1 MQQKRNTEYFKK
13 LLQRYKNNTCKP
25 DEVRELF
32 KIVQSGKGDTLIDA
46 ELREEFNR
54 MFHSD
59 EQTKEL
65 PSKIFRLSSFRRFAI
80 AAAASVAILFGLY
93 VFIFQQNSEKNNSSI
108 AGRQEEM
115 MPNQK
120 QVVLTMDNG
129 QQVIF
134 DSTTNGQ
141 IAVLSGTVI
150 SLNEKGELIYDASK
164 AGEGE
169 KTRMNTVSTPTGGF
183 FKIVLADGTNVWLN
197 SESELTFP
205 SKFPGKERAISLK
218 GEGYFEVAE
227 NTNKP
232 FKVKLNGGEEIT
244 VLGTTFNVM
253 TYKNE
258 PVQKV
263 TLLEG
268 RINLSN
274 QSNNKTLKPGQ
285 QAVISNGEMEI
296 NNDAVIDHE
305 IAWKNGLFDFQND
318 DLPTIMRQISRW
330 YNVEIVTNGS
340 KNSGHFTGSMR
351 KSAGI
356 SEVLK
361 MLEVAGDVRFAIVG
375 NKIIIN
381 DIK

>member
-1 MQQKRNTEYFKK
+1 MQEKTNIENFKK
-13 LLQRYKNNTCKP
+13 LLNRYKNNTCSP
-25 DEVRELF
+25 NEVRELF
-32 KIVQSGKGDTLIDA
+32 KIIHSGEEDASINA
-46 ELREEFNR
+46 ELKEEFKQ

-59 EQTKEL
+59 EKKEL
-65 PSKIFRLSSFRRFAI
+65 PSKVFRIPTFRRFAI

-93 VFIFQQNSEKNNSSI
+93 VFFFQENTAKNNHQL
-108 AGRQEEM
+108 AEKQEEM
-115 MPNQK
+115 MPKQK

-129 QQVIF
+129 QQLIL
-134 DSTTNGQ
+134 DSATNGQ

-150 SLNEKGELIYDASK
+150 SLNENGELVYDASK
-164 AGEGE
+164 AAQEE
-169 KTRMNTVSTPTGGF
+169 KIRINTVSTPTGGF

-205 SKFPGKERAISLK
+205 SKFPGKERTVSLK
-218 GEGYFEVAE
+218 GEGFFEVSE
-227 NTNKP
+227 NKEKP
-232 FKVKLNGGEEIT
+232 FKVKLDGGEEIT
-244 VLGTTFNVM
+244 VLGTSFNVM

-274 QSNNKTLKPGQ
+274 QSVHKTLKPGQ
-285 QAVISNGEMEI
+285 QAVILNGKMEV
-296 NNDAVIDHE
+296 NNDAIIDHE

-318 DLPTIMRQISRW
+318 DLLTIMRQISRW

-340 KNSGHFTGSMR
+340 KNSGHFTGSIR

-375 NKIIIN
+375 NKIIVN
-381 DIK
+381 DMK